1 MKEEELL
8 AAREAEDW
16 NALWTEATP
25 RVWYMARELKH
36 ERDKD
41 LVAAGTLAAGEAVRT
56 WDPAKGTFTTHINFR
71 VRKAMLDHLRL
82 RAMGDIGFP
91 IEHRPRPE
99 QGVQVLTLN
108 SLHMDD
114 PDEPRTGGAPEL
126 TYEDAVEIPGGY
138 DDPGEALQRSTATE
152 DVQAILSYSDEETG
166 RLLRALYGVG
176 EPEVATPEYAART
189 GLGERRVRRIARRVR
204 ARLSDRDESGDK
216 ERHKIRYSP
225 RVSQTHIPANWRWPG
240 FWNGLVGVMGTRG
253 GWRESAGNVWN
264 DWSWKP
270 SRRKG

>member
-1 MKEEELL
+1 MNEKELL

-16 NALWTEATP
+16 NALWSEAIP

-36 ERDKD
+36 EKNKD
-41 LVAAGTLAAGEAVRT
+41 LIAAGTLAAGEAVRT

-71 VRKAMLDHLRL
+71 VRRAMLDHLRL

-91 IEHRPRPE
+91 RPRPE
-99 QGVQVLTLN
+99 QKIQVLSVN
-108 SLHMDD
+108 P
-114 PDEPRTGGAPEL
+114 PDFEVLSESPGDWKPEL
-126 TYEDAVEIPGGY
+126 TYGDAVEIPGGY
-138 DDPGEALQRSTATE
+138 GDPGEALQRSTATD
-152 DVQAILSYSDEETG
+152 DVQAILSYNDEETG

-225 RVSQTHIPANWRWPG
+225 RVSQTHVPANWRWPG

-270 SRRKG
+270 TRKKA